1 LAFVTTPSPSC
12 VAVCSSLHSVPSP
25 DFPSLGPRPCE
36 IPTGVDGPSLFN
48 VVACKIMMYVFR
60 SQLSPCVPIVE
71 TGQSRTPSPLER
83 RLRRRPLPPSSY
95 CPVATPS
102 LHLTLAFPP
111 ISCLSQLWVGSR
123 RGSTVPPFSVL
134 SFAKL
139 SYIWFCSYSGD
150 RARRRAKDTVSIMDV
165 RRLLHS
171 RRIPSRGPIL
181 VCPPTRPGPSP
192 TR

>member
-1 LAFVTTPSPSC
+1 LAFVTTPSPSW

-83 RLRRRPLPPSSY
+83 RLRRRPPPPHPIVPSRRPPSISLRRFRRF
-95 CPVATPS
+95 PVSPNYGWDPDGGRRS
-102 LHLTLAFPP
+102 LRFRCCLLQNYHIFGFVP
-111 ISCLSQLWVGSR
+111 IPETELVAVQ
-123 RGSTVPPFSVL
+123 
-134 SFAKL
+134 K
-139 SYIWFCSYSGD
+139 
-150 RARRRAKDTVSIMDV
+150 
-165 RRLLHS
+165 
-171 RRIPSRGPIL
+171 IPSA
-181 VCPPTRPGPSP
+181 SWM
-192 TR
+192 